1 MSIEQSSMS
10 GGTRGRSFTGLFAP
24 PKCAASGR
32 VIKTGCQLWMIKII
46 GRLTRPCSGWP
57 LPFTAHS
64 PRGSAWCSTSR
75 KAETMLGR
83 SFSGKTAR
91 GPRRRGACGKG
102 RRSTCPRFLAC
113 YSNTNKD
120 CIERYERGE
129 VKRRFSTQPR
139 RVGTLRGDPRPA
151 ARCGERDVFR
161 SNDDEYKQAR
171 LLSKSHHHYSPRA
184 AKLNNARRAELPRG
198 TASSA
203 MVSPRP
209 TSGGGGF
216 ERPGLPHL
224 AHNQRW
230 GNRSPPRGAGHVAS
244 YLSTD
249 LKSHRSA
256 ASPIHTRPGSQIQTH
271 VGAGTRTLL
280 GPRAPASRRRALR
293 GAAQGGAVV
302 VSRFPLLAR
311 S

>member
-1 MSIEQSSMS
+1 MS

-32 VIKTGCQLWMIKII
+32 VIQTGCQLWMIKII

-209 TSGGGGF
+209 TSGGGGGTAF
-216 ERPGLPHL
+216 
-224 AHNQRW
+224 
-230 GNRSPPRGAGHVAS
+230 
-244 YLSTD
+244 LS
-249 LKSHRSA
+249 
-256 ASPIHTRPGSQIQTH
+256 
-271 VGAGTRTLL
+271 
-280 GPRAPASRRRALR
+280 GPRRTHGYSAPSPLLSSFVSGETCTGEKVTIAGAS
-293 GAAQGGAVV
+293 GYIGKAVV
-302 VSRFPLLAR
+302 RESVRRGYSTKAVKLYIVITSEMTNVSP
-311 S
+311 

>member
-24 PKCAASGR
+24 PKCAASGG
-32 VIKTGCQLWMIKII
+32 VIQTGCQLWMIKMI

-83 SFSGKTAR
+83 SFSGRTAR
-91 GPRRRGACGKG
+91 GPRRRGVGGKG

-184 AKLNNARRAELPRG
+184 AKLPQVRCTNGFPAAAGCVTPPWCPTARTNMTQEPLEIWKGEDFLEVEMVPMRG
-198 TASSA
+198 DGDDASS
-203 MVSPRP
+203 SNLR
-209 TSGGGGF
+209 
-216 ERPGLPHL
+216 HL
-224 AHNQRW
+224 RILA
-230 GNRSPPRGAGHVAS
+230 
-244 YLSTD
+244 
-249 LKSHRSA
+249 
-256 ASPIHTRPGSQIQTH
+256 
-271 VGAGTRTLL
+271 
-280 GPRAPASRRRALR
+280 ALR
-293 GAAQGGAVV
+293 
-302 VSRFPLLAR
+302 SDT
-311 S
+311 SST

>member
-83 SFSGKTAR
+83 SFSGKTAG

-151 ARCGERDVFR
+151 ARCGERMLFDPMMTNINKHDCFQNHIIIIRPERR
-161 SNDDEYKQAR
+161 S
-171 LLSKSHHHYSPRA
+171 
-184 AKLNNARRAELPRG
+184 
-198 TASSA
+198 
-203 MVSPRP
+203 
-209 TSGGGGF
+209 
-216 ERPGLPHL
+216 
-224 AHNQRW
+224 
-230 GNRSPPRGAGHVAS
+230 
-244 YLSTD
+244 
-249 LKSHRSA
+249 
-256 ASPIHTRPGSQIQTH
+256 
-271 VGAGTRTLL
+271 
-280 GPRAPASRRRALR
+280 
-293 GAAQGGAVV
+293 
-302 VSRFPLLAR
+302 
-311 S
+311 

>member
-1 MSIEQSSMS
+1 MKS
-10 GGTRGRSFTGLFAP
+10 RGDRLEHRAVVDERGHQGALLHP

-32 VIKTGCQLWMIKII
+32 VIQAGCQLWMIKTI
-46 GRLTRPCSGWP
+46 GSPTRPCSGWP

-161 SNDDEYKQAR
+161 SNDDECKQAR
-171 LLSKSHHHYSPRA
+171 LLM
-184 AKLNNARRAELPRG
+184 ARQMEKQETRR
-198 TASSA
+198 
-203 MVSPRP
+203 M
-209 TSGGGGF
+209 
-216 ERPGLPHL
+216 ER
-224 AHNQRW
+224 N
-230 GNRSPPRGAGHVAS
+230 
-244 YLSTD
+244 
-249 LKSHRSA
+249 
-256 ASPIHTRPGSQIQTH
+256 
-271 VGAGTRTLL
+271 
-280 GPRAPASRRRALR
+280 
-293 GAAQGGAVV
+293 
-302 VSRFPLLAR
+302 FPVN
-311 S
+311 

>member
-1 MSIEQSSMS
+1 MS

-32 VIKTGCQLWMIKII
+32 VIQTGCQLWMIKII

-151 ARCGERDVFR
+151 ARCGERDFFR

-209 TSGGGGF
+209 TSGGRSSQSQVKVYSSRRQ
-216 ERPGLPHL
+216 ESHV
-224 AHNQRW
+224 QR
-230 GNRSPPRGAGHVAS
+230 RRVTGAGA
-244 YLSTD
+244 
-249 LKSHRSA
+249 
-256 ASPIHTRPGSQIQTH
+256 
-271 VGAGTRTLL
+271 GARGC
-280 GPRAPASRRRALR
+280 GPHHPP
-293 GAAQGGAVV
+293 
-302 VSRFPLLAR
+302 VSRKSPARDESSFGCVVQTRQFLFVFSLRCVGFSRSSVLKFPFKG
-311 S
+311 SW

>member
-1 MSIEQSSMS
+1 
-10 GGTRGRSFTGLFAP
+10 
-24 PKCAASGR
+24 
-32 VIKTGCQLWMIKII
+32 
-46 GRLTRPCSGWP
+46 
-57 LPFTAHS
+57 
-64 PRGSAWCSTSR
+64 
-75 KAETMLGR
+75 MLGR

-151 ARCGERDVFR
+151 ARCGERDFFR

-209 TSGGGGF
+209 TSGGGG
-216 ERPGLPHL
+216 
-224 AHNQRW
+224 
-230 GNRSPPRGAGHVAS
+230 
-244 YLSTD
+244 
-249 LKSHRSA
+249 KSRF
-256 ASPIHTRPGSQIQTH
+256 
-271 VGAGTRTLL
+271 TLL
-280 GPRAPASRRRALR
+280 GGKKAMCRGGGSR
-293 GAAQGGAVV
+293 AQGLVRAGVV
-302 VSRFPLLAR
+302 PTTPRSLERVRREMSHLLVVLCR
-311 S
+311 PGNFCSFSL

>member
-32 VIKTGCQLWMIKII
+32 VIQTGCQLWMIKII

-151 ARCGERDVFR
+151 ARCGERMFFDPMTTNINR
-161 SNDDEYKQAR
+161 PPDDGANAPTAPTATHPGSN
-171 LLSKSHHHYSPRA
+171 PRA
-184 AKLNNARRAELPRG
+184 QRHSEVVGCLYGRPRLRQSQG
-198 TASSA
+198 RGEERNRGR
-203 MVSPRP
+203 PRP
-209 TSGGGGF
+209 RQS
-216 ERPGLPHL
+216 
-224 AHNQRW
+224 
-230 GNRSPPRGAGHVAS
+230 RG
-244 YLSTD
+244 
-249 LKSHRSA
+249 
-256 ASPIHTRPGSQIQTH
+256 
-271 VGAGTRTLL
+271 
-280 GPRAPASRRRALR
+280 
-293 GAAQGGAVV
+293 
-302 VSRFPLLAR
+302 
-311 S
+311 

>member
-32 VIKTGCQLWMIKII
+32 VIQTGCQLWMIKII

-91 GPRRRGACGKG
+91 GPRRRGAGGKG

-129 VKRRFSTQPR
+129 VKRRFSKQPR

-151 ARCGERDVFR
+151 E
-161 SNDDEYKQAR
+161 
-171 LLSKSHHHYSPRA
+171 RA
-184 AKLNNARRAELPRG
+184 APSRDGRRPCAGRPQAG
-198 TASSA
+198 SS
-203 MVSPRP
+203 VRREGCFS
-209 TSGGGGF
+209 
-216 ERPGLPHL
+216 
-224 AHNQRW
+224 
-230 GNRSPPRGAGHVAS
+230 
-244 YLSTD
+244 
-249 LKSHRSA
+249 
-256 ASPIHTRPGSQIQTH
+256 IQ
-271 VGAGTRTLL
+271 
-280 GPRAPASRRRALR
+280 
-293 GAAQGGAVV
+293 
-302 VSRFPLLAR
+302 
-311 S
+311 

>member
-32 VIKTGCQLWMIKII
+32 VIQAGCQLWMIKII

-151 ARCGERDVFR
+151 ARCGERDFFR

-203 MVSPRP
+203 MARYTIHLRHPQGAISGCYSPNVIEQ
-209 TSGGGGF
+209 T
-216 ERPGLPHL
+216 
-224 AHNQRW
+224 AHCDHK
-230 GNRSPPRGAGHVAS
+230 PRAAWVYVRLLLHR
-244 YLSTD
+244 
-249 LKSHRSA
+249 RSA
-256 ASPIHTRPGSQIQTH
+256 AGWAECMIYS
-271 VGAGTRTLL
+271 
-280 GPRAPASRRRALR
+280 AL
-293 GAAQGGAVV
+293 
-302 VSRFPLLAR
+302 VSFF
-311 S
+311 

>member
-1 MSIEQSSMS
+1 MKS
-10 GGTRGRSFTGLFAP
+10 RGDRLEHRAVVDERGYQGALLHRLFRPTEVRRFGEGL
-24 PKCAASGR
+24 
-32 VIKTGCQLWMIKII
+32 KTGCQLWMIKII

-91 GPRRRGACGKG
+91 GPRRRGAGGKG

-171 LLSKSHHHYSPRA
+171 LLSKSHHHYSPRSFHKCGA
-184 AKLNNARRAELPRG
+184 QMGFLQLP
-198 TASSA
+198 
-203 MVSPRP
+203 
-209 TSGGGGF
+209 
-216 ERPGLPHL
+216 
-224 AHNQRW
+224 
-230 GNRSPPRGAGHVAS
+230 
-244 YLSTD
+244 
-249 LKSHRSA
+249 A
-256 ASPIHTRPGSQIQTH
+256 ASLPIGWCEMVEKGGI
-271 VGAGTRTLL
+271 RTIVL
-280 GPRAPASRRRALR
+280 
-293 GAAQGGAVV
+293 
-302 VSRFPLLAR
+302 
-311 S
+311 

>member
-1 MSIEQSSMS
+1 MS

-83 SFSGKTAR
+83 SFSGRTAR
-91 GPRRRGACGKG
+91 GPRRRGVGGKG

-209 TSGGGGF
+209 TSGGGGRTRLF
-216 ERPGLPHL
+216 LLFPAEPVMLGLIS
-224 AHNQRW
+224 
-230 GNRSPPRGAGHVAS
+230 GM
-244 YLSTD
+244 
-249 LKSHRSA
+249 
-256 ASPIHTRPGSQIQTH
+256 
-271 VGAGTRTLL
+271 
-280 GPRAPASRRRALR
+280 
-293 GAAQGGAVV
+293 
-302 VSRFPLLAR
+302 
-311 S
+311 

>member
-24 PKCAASGR
+24 PKCAASER

-129 VKRRFSTQPR
+129 VKRRFSKQPKTR
-139 RVGTLRGDPRPA
+139 RDIAGEKIRGRDHSAQLVELCFLSVLERFHAWQGELVPTTA
-151 ARCGERDVFR
+151 A
-161 SNDDEYKQAR
+161 
-171 LLSKSHHHYSPRA
+171 
-184 AKLNNARRAELPRG
+184 
-198 TASSA
+198 
-203 MVSPRP
+203 
-209 TSGGGGF
+209 
-216 ERPGLPHL
+216 
-224 AHNQRW
+224 
-230 GNRSPPRGAGHVAS
+230 
-244 YLSTD
+244 
-249 LKSHRSA
+249 
-256 ASPIHTRPGSQIQTH
+256 PIQDIWS
-271 VGAGTRTLL
+271 L
-280 GPRAPASRRRALR
+280 
-293 GAAQGGAVV
+293 
-302 VSRFPLLAR
+302 
-311 S
+311 

>member
-151 ARCGERDVFR
+151 ARCGERDFFR

-209 TSGGGGF
+209 TSGGGG
-216 ERPGLPHL
+216 L
-224 AHNQRW
+224 AHCLCIW
-230 GNRSPPRGAGHVAS
+230 
-244 YLSTD
+244 LSC
-249 LKSHRSA
+249 
-256 ASPIHTRPGSQIQTH
+256 
-271 VGAGTRTLL
+271 
-280 GPRAPASRRRALR
+280 LR
-293 GAAQGGAVV
+293 EE
-302 VSRFPLLAR
+302 
-311 S
+311 

>member
-91 GPRRRGACGKG
+91 GPRRRGVGGKG

-151 ARCGERDVFR
+151 ARCRREDVFR

-184 AKLNNARRAELPRG
+184 AKLPQVRRTNGFPTAAGCVTSPSRPAAVWIWMPQGPEVRYFLVERRAVEGPYHTPEPIPGRFHFIMRKTPQEHIG
-198 TASSA
+198 AS
-203 MVSPRP
+203 
-209 TSGGGGF
+209 
-216 ERPGLPHL
+216 L
-224 AHNQRW
+224 
-230 GNRSPPRGAGHVAS
+230 
-244 YLSTD
+244 
-249 LKSHRSA
+249 
-256 ASPIHTRPGSQIQTH
+256 
-271 VGAGTRTLL
+271 
-280 GPRAPASRRRALR
+280 PRAPEKNELLPFARFLLFELR
-293 GAAQGGAVV
+293 GPSG
-302 VSRFPLLAR
+302 L
-311 S
+311 

>member
-1 MSIEQSSMS
+1 MSIGQSSMS

-32 VIKTGCQLWMIKII
+32 AIQAGCQLWMIKII
-46 GRLTRPCSGWP
+46 GSPTRPCSGWH
-57 LPFTAHS
+57 LPCTAQ
-64 PRGSAWCSTSR
+64 
-75 KAETMLGR
+75 AETMLGR

-139 RVGTLRGDPRPA
+139 RVETLRGDPRPA
-151 ARCGERDVFR
+151 ARCGERNVFR

-209 TSGGGGF
+209 TSGGCLRTSIPVLTTSTCVVAWPQGDQFLGG
-216 ERPGLPHL
+216 
-224 AHNQRW
+224 
-230 GNRSPPRGAGHVAS
+230 
-244 YLSTD
+244 D
-249 LKSHRSA
+249 L
-256 ASPIHTRPGSQIQTH
+256 
-271 VGAGTRTLL
+271 
-280 GPRAPASRRRALR
+280 
-293 GAAQGGAVV
+293 
-302 VSRFPLLAR
+302 
-311 S
+311 

>member
-1 MSIEQSSMS
+1 LSIEQSSMS

-32 VIKTGCQLWMIKII
+32 VIQTGCQLWMIKII

-151 ARCGERDVFR
+151 ARCGERDFFR

-209 TSGGGGF
+209 TSGGGSHSILQLRAKEPTMCLLFFFSTMMWRLGLAWVRGVYGAVERRLAAPAVVGRLGLVLDTELGF
-216 ERPGLPHL
+216 CRTRRRRTTKPG
-224 AHNQRW
+224 
-230 GNRSPPRGAGHVAS
+230 SPP
-244 YLSTD
+244 
-249 LKSHRSA
+249 
-256 ASPIHTRPGSQIQTH
+256 
-271 VGAGTRTLL
+271 
-280 GPRAPASRRRALR
+280 
-293 GAAQGGAVV
+293 
-302 VSRFPLLAR
+302 
-311 S
+311 

>member
-1 MSIEQSSMS
+1 MS

-151 ARCGERDVFR
+151 ARCGERDFFR

-209 TSGGGGF
+209 TSGGG
-216 ERPGLPHL
+216 
-224 AHNQRW
+224 
-230 GNRSPPRGAGHVAS
+230 RSIVQKAPQKAPEVRQTM
-244 YLSTD
+244 STP
-249 LKSHRSA
+249 S
-256 ASPIHTRPGSQIQTH
+256 G
-271 VGAGTRTLL
+271 
-280 GPRAPASRRRALR
+280 
-293 GAAQGGAVV
+293 
-302 VSRFPLLAR
+302 
-311 S
+311 

>member
-32 VIKTGCQLWMIKII
+32 VIQAGCQLWIIKII
-46 GRLTRPCSGWP
+46 GSPTRPCSGWP

-120 CIERYERGE
+120 CIERYGRGE

-171 LLSKSHHHYSPRA
+171 LLSKSHHHYSPSQVKVYSSRRQKSHMQRQWA
-184 AKLNNARRAELPRG
+184 RLARRGWCAGVVPTAPRSLERIRREMRQAEPPARG
-198 TASSA
+198 
-203 MVSPRP
+203 
-209 TSGGGGF
+209 
-216 ERPGLPHL
+216 
-224 AHNQRW
+224 
-230 GNRSPPRGAGHVAS
+230 
-244 YLSTD
+244 
-249 LKSHRSA
+249 
-256 ASPIHTRPGSQIQTH
+256 
-271 VGAGTRTLL
+271 
-280 GPRAPASRRRALR
+280 
-293 GAAQGGAVV
+293 GAAQASLG
-302 VSRFPLLAR
+302 L
-311 S
+311 

>member
-1 MSIEQSSMS
+1 MSIGQSSMS

-32 VIKTGCQLWMIKII
+32 VVQTGCQLGMIKII

-113 YSNTNKD
+113 YSNTNKG

-129 VKRRFSTQPR
+129 VKRRFSKQPR

-151 ARCGERDVFR
+151 ARCGERNALR

-171 LLSKSHHHYSPRA
+171 LLSKSHHHCSSRA
-184 AKLNNARRAELPRG
+184 AKLPQVRRTNGFPTAAGCATLPWRRVLLTFVLVPQPSFG
-198 TASSA
+198 QQA
-203 MVSPRP
+203 
-209 TSGGGGF
+209 
-216 ERPGLPHL
+216 
-224 AHNQRW
+224 
-230 GNRSPPRGAGHVAS
+230 
-244 YLSTD
+244 
-249 LKSHRSA
+249 
-256 ASPIHTRPGSQIQTH
+256 QTK
-271 VGAGTRTLL
+271 
-280 GPRAPASRRRALR
+280 LR
-293 GAAQGGAVV
+293 GLREINLVGSLVWRGDHSHLLTSVLVPQ
-302 VSRFPLLAR
+302 FPF
-311 S
+311 

>member
-1 MSIEQSSMS
+1 LSIEQSSMS

-32 VIKTGCQLWMIKII
+32 VIQTGCQLWMIKII

-209 TSGGGGF
+209 TSGGGGYF
-216 ERPGLPHL
+216 FQKFKDPG
-224 AHNQRW
+224 
-230 GNRSPPRGAGHVAS
+230 GH
-244 YLSTD
+244 
-249 LKSHRSA
+249 
-256 ASPIHTRPGSQIQTH
+256 
-271 VGAGTRTLL
+271 
-280 GPRAPASRRRALR
+280 
-293 GAAQGGAVV
+293 
-302 VSRFPLLAR
+302 
-311 S
+311 

>member
-1 MSIEQSSMS
+1 MS

-32 VIKTGCQLWMIKII
+32 VIQTGCQLWMIKII

-83 SFSGKTAR
+83 SFSGRTAR
-91 GPRRRGACGKG
+91 GPRRRGVGGKG

-151 ARCGERDVFR
+151 ARCGERDFFR

-209 TSGGGGF
+209 TSGGGLCLSSTLTSSF
-216 ERPGLPHL
+216 SHPTCKYYRTPTPAPLSLRAPVVVCLLYRSSQSVRRPGPF
-224 AHNQRW
+224 
-230 GNRSPPRGAGHVAS
+230 
-244 YLSTD
+244 
-249 LKSHRSA
+249 
-256 ASPIHTRPGSQIQTH
+256 
-271 VGAGTRTLL
+271 
-280 GPRAPASRRRALR
+280 PAT
-293 GAAQGGAVV
+293 GE
-302 VSRFPLLAR
+302 
-311 S
+311 

>member
-32 VIKTGCQLWMIKII
+32 VIQAGCQLWMIKII

-151 ARCGERDVFR
+151 ARCRREDVFR

-184 AKLNNARRAELPRG
+184 AKLPQVRRTNGFPTAAGCVALPWRPP
-198 TASSA
+198 SNYI
-203 MVSPRP
+203 SPD
-209 TSGGGGF
+209 S
-216 ERPGLPHL
+216 
-224 AHNQRW
+224 
-230 GNRSPPRGAGHVAS
+230 
-244 YLSTD
+244 
-249 LKSHRSA
+249 
-256 ASPIHTRPGSQIQTH
+256 
-271 VGAGTRTLL
+271 LL
-280 GPRAPASRRRALR
+280 LCIW
-293 GAAQGGAVV
+293 
-302 VSRFPLLAR
+302 
-311 S
+311 

>member
-32 VIKTGCQLWMIKII
+32 VIQTGCQLWMIKII

-151 ARCGERDVFR
+151 ARCESSQVKVYSSRR
-161 SNDDEYKQAR
+161 QKSHMQRQWAR
-171 LLSKSHHHYSPRA
+171 L
-184 AKLNNARRAELPRG
+184 ARRGWCAGVVPTAPRSLERIRREMRQAEPPARG
-198 TASSA
+198 
-203 MVSPRP
+203 
-209 TSGGGGF
+209 
-216 ERPGLPHL
+216 
-224 AHNQRW
+224 
-230 GNRSPPRGAGHVAS
+230 
-244 YLSTD
+244 
-249 LKSHRSA
+249 
-256 ASPIHTRPGSQIQTH
+256 
-271 VGAGTRTLL
+271 
-280 GPRAPASRRRALR
+280 
-293 GAAQGGAVV
+293 GAAQASLG
-302 VSRFPLLAR
+302 L
-311 S
+311 

>member
-1 MSIEQSSMS
+1 LSIEQSSMS

-32 VIKTGCQLWMIKII
+32 VIQTGCQLWMIKII

-171 LLSKSHHHYSPRA
+171 LLSKSHHHYSPR
-184 AKLNNARRAELPRG
+184 
-198 TASSA
+198 
-203 MVSPRP
+203 
-209 TSGGGGF
+209 
-216 ERPGLPHL
+216 
-224 AHNQRW
+224 
-230 GNRSPPRGAGHVAS
+230 VAN
-244 YLSTD
+244 
-249 LKSHRSA
+249 
-256 ASPIHTRPGSQIQTH
+256 
-271 VGAGTRTLL
+271 
-280 GPRAPASRRRALR
+280 
-293 GAAQGGAVV
+293 
-302 VSRFPLLAR
+302 
-311 S
+311 